1 MTTPTL
7 RAIKCSERM
16 PTREDAN
23 CDGFVLWGGPCTRTR
38 SPQQFDY
45 QPWWATHFYPL
56 NRSAIATDAEEQ
68 RVKKHDGPCW
78 RNSHS
83 DCGC

>member
-23 CDGFVLWGGPCTRTR
+23 TYDKVLWIDLSDGFCAYLEWNGRVR
-38 SPQQFDY
+38 
-45 QPWWATHFYPL
+45 WATHFFPL
-56 NRSAIATDAEEQ
+56 NRYAIATDAEEQ
-68 RVKKHDGPCW
+68 RGE
-78 RNSHS
+78 
-83 DCGC
+83 GGE

>member
-16 PTREDAN
+16 PTSEDAN
-23 CDGFVLWGGPCTRTR
+23 VWDEVLW
-38 SPQQFDY
+38 FDGRAHIVASNY
-45 QPWWATHFYPL
+45 QVVPMWATHFFPL

-68 RVKKHDGPCW
+68 T
-78 RNSHS
+78 
-83 DCGC
+83 